1 MKENIIRENFM
12 IDGSISVKAV
22 IDNDS
27 REMKEIYV
35 SERKLS
41 DRNIRYIMSKA
52 RFWKNQRRNRRK
64 NIREKIYRRRFS
76 PIDKRTPFYRDY
88 RGS

>member
-35 SERKLS
+35 SEKENSPTETS
-41 DRNIRYIMSKA
+41 DISCQK
-52 RFWKNQRRNRRK
+52 Q
-64 NIREKIYRRRFS
+64 EKKIS
-76 PIDKRTPFYRDY
+76 T
-88 RGS
+88 

>member
-35 SERKLS
+35 SEENSPTETS
-41 DRNIRYIMSKA
+41 DISYQK
-52 RFWKNQRRNRRK
+52 Q
-64 NIREKIYRRRFS
+64 EKKIS
-76 PIDKRTPFYRDY
+76 T
-88 RGS
+88 